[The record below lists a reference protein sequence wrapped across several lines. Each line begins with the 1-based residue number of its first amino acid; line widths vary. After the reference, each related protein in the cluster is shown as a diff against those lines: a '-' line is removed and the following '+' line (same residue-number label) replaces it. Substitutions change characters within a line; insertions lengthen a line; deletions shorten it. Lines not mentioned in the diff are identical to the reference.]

1 MKNRKALSIVLTVLL
16 LAAILTGC
24 GAKASNDRAPMEDY
38 YFNSESAAG
47 AFDGA
52 GEKVEADMSSS
63 SGAAL
68 ADRKLIKTVELT
80 AETEDLDALLT
91 AITGRVSELGGYI
104 ENQRVYNGSAYA
116 SYRSRSASLTIR
128 IPADRLDGFVDHVA
142 ENTNIVSRYA
152 YIDDVTL
159 TYVATESRVKALQA
173 EESRLLELMDKAEN
187 LTDLLQVEARLTDV
201 RYELESVTSR
211 LRTYDNQIN
220 YATIHLDIS
229 EVQEYTPVEEP
240 SLWQRLS
247 TGFKNS
253 LKDLGESLQDLLV
266 FLVVAFPFLLVYGG
280 IAFVVIWLIRI
291 AVKKRPVGKK
301 VPWKKPEKKS
311 E

>member
-1 MKNRKALSIVLTVLL
+1 MKNRKALAIVLTVLL
-16 LAAILTGC
+16 LAGILTGC
-24 GAKASNDRAPMEDY
+24 SAKASNDRAPMEDY

-91 AITGRVSELGGYI
+91 AIAGRVSELGGYI

-201 RYELESVTSR
+201 RYELESVT
-211 LRTYDNQIN
+211 NQMN
-220 YATIHLDIS
+220 VLKNQVSYGTIHLNVD
-229 EVQEYTPVEEP
+229 EVVEYTPVAEETF
-240 SLWQRLS
+240 WQRIS
-247 TGFKNS
+247 GGFVDS
-253 LKDLGESLQDLLV
+253 LEEIGDGIVEVTV
-266 FLVVAFPFLLVYGG
+266 FVLANLPYFVLIG
-280 IAFVVIWLIRI
+280 IGVVVIIVLAKRSIR
-291 AVKKRPVGKK
+291 KKKAKK
-301 VPWKKPEKKS
+301 NENPQN
-311 E
+311 

>member
-1 MKNRKALSIVLTVLL
+1 MKNRKALAIVLTVLL
-16 LAAILTGC
+16 LAGILTGC
-24 GAKASNDRAPMEDY
+24 GAKASNDRAPMENY

-201 RYELESVTSR
+201 RYELESVT
-211 LRTYDNQIN
+211 NQMN
-220 YATIHLDIS
+220 VLKNQVSYGTIHLNVD
-229 EVQEYTPVEEP
+229 EVVEYTPVAEETF
-240 SLWQRLS
+240 WQRIS
-247 TGFKNS
+247 GGFVDS
-253 LKDLGESLQDLLV
+253 LEEIGDGIVEVTV
-266 FLVVAFPFLLVYGG
+266 FVLANLPYFVLIG
-280 IAFVVIWLIRI
+280 IGVVVIIVLAKRSIR
-291 AVKKRPVGKK
+291 KKKAKK
-301 VPWKKPEKKS
+301 NENPQN
-311 E
+311 

>member
-201 RYELESVTSR
+201 RYELESVT
-211 LRTYDNQIN
+211 NQMN
-220 YATIHLDIS
+220 VLKNQVSYGTIHLNVD
-229 EVQEYTPVEEP
+229 EVVEYTPVAEETF
-240 SLWQRLS
+240 WQRIS
-247 TGFKNS
+247 GGFVDS
-253 LKDLGESLQDLLV
+253 LEEIGDGIVEVTV
-266 FLVVAFPFLLVYGG
+266 FVLANLPYFVLIG
-280 IAFVVIWLIRI
+280 IGVVVIIVLAKRSIR
-291 AVKKRPVGKK
+291 KKKAKK
-301 VPWKKPEKKS
+301 NENPQK
-311 E
+311 

>member
-201 RYELESVTSR
+201 RYELESVT
-211 LRTYDNQIN
+211 NQMN
-220 YATIHLDIS
+220 VLKNQVSYGTIHLNVD
-229 EVQEYTPVEEP
+229 EVVEYTPMAEETF
-240 SLWQRLS
+240 WQRIS
-247 TGFKNS
+247 GGFVDSLEEIGDGIVEVTVFVLANLPYFVLIGAGITVLIILVRRSVRKRKARKNQS
-253 LKDLGESLQDLLV
+253 QS
-266 FLVVAFPFLLVYGG
+266 
-280 IAFVVIWLIRI
+280 
-291 AVKKRPVGKK
+291 
-301 VPWKKPEKKS
+301 
-311 E
+311 

>member
-1 MKNRKALSIVLTVLL
+1 MKNRKALAIVLTVLL
-16 LAAILTGC
+16 LAGILTGC
-24 GAKASNDRAPMEDY
+24 SAKASNDRAPMEDY

-201 RYELESVTSR
+201 RYELESVT
-211 LRTYDNQIN
+211 NQMN
-220 YATIHLDIS
+220 VLKNQVSYGTIHLNVD
-229 EVQEYTPVEEP
+229 EVVEYTPVAEETF
-240 SLWQRLS
+240 WQRIS
-247 TGFKNS
+247 GGFVDS
-253 LKDLGESLQDLLV
+253 LEEIGDGIVEVTV
-266 FLVVAFPFLLVYGG
+266 FVLANLPYFVLIG
-280 IAFVVIWLIRI
+280 IGVVVIIVLAMLSVR
-291 AVKKRPVGKK
+291 KKKAKK
-301 VPWKKPEKKS
+301 NENPQN
-311 E
+311 

>member
-128 IPADRLDGFVDHVA
+128 IPADRLDGFVDHMA

-201 RYELESVTSR
+201 RYELESVT
-211 LRTYDNQIN
+211 NQMN
-220 YATIHLDIS
+220 VLKNQVSYGTIHLNVD
-229 EVQEYTPVEEP
+229 EVVEYTPVAEETF
-240 SLWQRLS
+240 WQRIS
-247 TGFKNS
+247 GGFVDS
-253 LKDLGESLQDLLV
+253 LEEIGDGIVEVTV
-266 FLVVAFPFLLVYGG
+266 FVLANLPYFVLIG
-280 IAFVVIWLIRI
+280 IGVVVIIVLAKRSIR
-291 AVKKRPVGKK
+291 KKKAKK
-301 VPWKKPEKKS
+301 NENPQN
-311 E
+311 

>member
-1 MKNRKALSIVLTVLL
+1 MKNRKALAIVLTVLL
-16 LAAILTGC
+16 LAGILTGC

-128 IPADRLDGFVDHVA
+128 IPADRLDGFVDHMA

-201 RYELESVTSR
+201 RYELESVT
-211 LRTYDNQIN
+211 NQMN
-220 YATIHLDIS
+220 VLKNQVSYGTIHLNVD
-229 EVQEYTPVEEP
+229 EVVEYTPVAEETF
-240 SLWQRLS
+240 WQRIS
-247 TGFKNS
+247 SGFVDS
-253 LKDLGESLQDLLV
+253 LEEIGDGIVEVTV
-266 FLVVAFPFLLVYGG
+266 FVLANLPYFVLIG
-280 IAFVVIWLIRI
+280 IGVVVIIVLAKRSIR
-291 AVKKRPVGKK
+291 KKKAKK
-301 VPWKKPEKKS
+301 NENPQN
-311 E
+311 

>member
-1 MKNRKALSIVLTVLL
+1 MKNRKALAIVLTVLL
-16 LAAILTGC
+16 LAGILTGC
-24 GAKASNDRAPMEDY
+24 SAKASNDRAPMEDY

-201 RYELESVTSR
+201 RYELESVT
-211 LRTYDNQIN
+211 NQMN
-220 YATIHLDIS
+220 VLKNQVSYGTIHLNVD
-229 EVQEYTPVEEP
+229 EVVEYTPVAEETF
-240 SLWQRLS
+240 WQRIS
-247 TGFKNS
+247 GGFVDSLEEIGDGIVEVTVFVLANLPYFVLIGAGITVLIILVRRSVRKRKSRKNQS
-253 LKDLGESLQDLLV
+253 QS
-266 FLVVAFPFLLVYGG
+266 
-280 IAFVVIWLIRI
+280 
-291 AVKKRPVGKK
+291 
-301 VPWKKPEKKS
+301 
-311 E
+311 

>member
-1 MKNRKALSIVLTVLL
+1 MKNRKALAIVLTVLL
-16 LAAILTGC
+16 LAGILTGC
-24 GAKASNDRAPMEDY
+24 SAKASNDRAPMEDY

-201 RYELESVTSR
+201 RYELESVT
-211 LRTYDNQIN
+211 NQMN
-220 YATIHLDIS
+220 VLKNQVSYGTIHLNVD
-229 EVQEYTPVEEP
+229 EVVEYTPVAEETF
-240 SLWQRLS
+240 WQRIS
-247 TGFKNS
+247 GGFVDSLEEIRDGIVEVTVFVLANLPYFVLIGAGITVLIILVRRSVRKRKARKNQS
-253 LKDLGESLQDLLV
+253 QS
-266 FLVVAFPFLLVYGG
+266 
-280 IAFVVIWLIRI
+280 
-291 AVKKRPVGKK
+291 
-301 VPWKKPEKKS
+301 
-311 E
+311 

>member
-1 MKNRKALSIVLTVLL
+1 MKNRKALAIVLTVLL
-16 LAAILTGC
+16 LAGILTGC
-24 GAKASNDRAPMEDY
+24 SAKASNDRAPMEDY

-91 AITGRVSELGGYI
+91 AIAGRVSELGGYI

-201 RYELESVTSR
+201 RYELESVT
-211 LRTYDNQIN
+211 NQMN
-220 YATIHLDIS
+220 VLKNQVSYGTIHLNVD
-229 EVQEYTPVEEP
+229 EVVEYTPVAEETF
-240 SLWQRLS
+240 WQRIS
-247 TGFKNS
+247 GGFVDSLEEIGDGIVEVTVFVLANLPYFVLIGAGITVLIILVRRSVRKRKARKN
-253 LKDLGESLQDLLV
+253 
-266 FLVVAFPFLLVYGG
+266 
-280 IAFVVIWLIRI
+280 
-291 AVKKRPVGKK
+291 
-301 VPWKKPEKKS
+301 KS
-311 E
+311 QS

>member
-1 MKNRKALSIVLTVLL
+1 MKNRKALAIVLTVLL
-16 LAAILTGC
+16 LAGILTGC
-24 GAKASNDRAPMEDY
+24 SAKASNDRAPMEDY

-128 IPADRLDGFVDHVA
+128 IPADRLDGFVDHMA

-201 RYELESVTSR
+201 RYELESVT
-211 LRTYDNQIN
+211 NQMN
-220 YATIHLDIS
+220 VLKNQVSYGTIHLNVD
-229 EVQEYTPVEEP
+229 EVVEYTPVAEETF
-240 SLWQRLS
+240 WQRIS
-247 TGFKNS
+247 SGFVDS
-253 LKDLGESLQDLLV
+253 LEEIGDGIVEVTV
-266 FLVVAFPFLLVYGG
+266 FVLANLPYFVLIG
-280 IAFVVIWLIRI
+280 IGVVVIIVLAKRSIR
-291 AVKKRPVGKK
+291 KKKAKK
-301 VPWKKPEKKS
+301 NENPQN
-311 E
+311 

>member
-1 MKNRKALSIVLTVLL
+1 MKNRKALAIVLTVLL
-16 LAAILTGC
+16 LAGILTGC

-128 IPADRLDGFVDHVA
+128 IPADRLDGFVDHMA

-201 RYELESVTSR
+201 RYELESVTTQMNV
-211 LRTYDNQIN
+211 LKNQVS
-220 YATIHLDIS
+220 YGTIHLNVD
-229 EVQEYTPVEEP
+229 EVVEYTPVAEETF
-240 SLWQRLS
+240 WQRIS
-247 TGFKNS
+247 SGFVDS
-253 LKDLGESLQDLLV
+253 LEEIGDGIVEVTV
-266 FLVVAFPFLLVYGG
+266 FVLANLPYFVLIG
-280 IAFVVIWLIRI
+280 IGVVVIIVLAKRSIR
-291 AVKKRPVGKK
+291 KKKAKK
-301 VPWKKPEKKS
+301 NENPQN
-311 E
+311 

>member
-1 MKNRKALSIVLTVLL
+1 MKNRKVLAIILTVLL
-16 LAAILTGC
+16 LAGILTGC
-24 GAKASNDRAPMEDY
+24 GAKASNDRAPMENY

-68 ADRKLIKTVELT
+68 ADRKLIKTMELT

-201 RYELESVTSR
+201 RYELESVT
-211 LRTYDNQIN
+211 NQMN
-220 YATIHLDIS
+220 VLKNQVSYGTIHLNVD
-229 EVQEYTPVEEP
+229 EVVEYTPVAEETF
-240 SLWQRLS
+240 WQRIS
-247 TGFKNS
+247 GGFVDS
-253 LKDLGESLQDLLV
+253 LEEIGDGIVEVTV
-266 FLVVAFPFLLVYGG
+266 FVLANLPYFVLIG
-280 IAFVVIWLIRI
+280 IGVVVIIVLAKRSIR
-291 AVKKRPVGKK
+291 KKKAKK
-301 VPWKKPEKKS
+301 NENPQN
-311 E
+311 

>member
-1 MKNRKALSIVLTVLL
+1 MKNRKALAIVLTVLL
-16 LAAILTGC
+16 LAGILTGC
-24 GAKASNDRAPMEDY
+24 SAKASNDRAPMEDY

-201 RYELESVTSR
+201 RYELESVT
-211 LRTYDNQIN
+211 NQMN
-220 YATIHLDIS
+220 VLKNQVSYGTIHLNVD
-229 EVQEYTPVEEP
+229 EVVEYTPMAEETF
-240 SLWQRLS
+240 WQRIS
-247 TGFKNS
+247 GGFVDS
-253 LKDLGESLQDLLV
+253 LEEIGDGIVEVTV
-266 FLVVAFPFLLVYGG
+266 FVLANLPYFVLIG
-280 IAFVVIWLIRI
+280 IGVVVIIVLAKRSIR
-291 AVKKRPVGKK
+291 KKKAKK
-301 VPWKKPEKKS
+301 NENPQN
-311 E
+311 

>member
-1 MKNRKALSIVLTVLL
+1 MKNRKALAIVLTVLL
-16 LAAILTGC
+16 LAGILTGC
-24 GAKASNDRAPMEDY
+24 SAKASNDRAPMEDY

-68 ADRKLIKTVELT
+68 ADRKLIKTMELT

-201 RYELESVTSR
+201 RYELESVT
-211 LRTYDNQIN
+211 NQMN
-220 YATIHLDIS
+220 VLKNQVSYGTIHLNVD
-229 EVQEYTPVEEP
+229 EVVEYTPVAEETF
-240 SLWQRLS
+240 WQRIS
-247 TGFKNS
+247 GGFVDS
-253 LKDLGESLQDLLV
+253 LEEIGDGIVEVTV
-266 FLVVAFPFLLVYGG
+266 FVLANLPYFVLIG
-280 IAFVVIWLIRI
+280 IGVVVIIVLAKRSIR
-291 AVKKRPVGKK
+291 KKKAKK
-301 VPWKKPEKKS
+301 NENPQN
-311 E
+311 

>member
-1 MKNRKALSIVLTVLL
+1 MKNRKALAIVLTVLL
-16 LAAILTGC
+16 LAGILTGC

-201 RYELESVTSR
+201 RYELESVT
-211 LRTYDNQIN
+211 NQMN
-220 YATIHLDIS
+220 VLKNQVSYGTIHLNVD
-229 EVQEYTPVEEP
+229 EVVEYTPVAEETF
-240 SLWQRLS
+240 WQRIS
-247 TGFKNS
+247 GGFVDS
-253 LKDLGESLQDLLV
+253 LEEIGDGIVEVTV
-266 FLVVAFPFLLVYGG
+266 FVLANLPYFVLIG
-280 IAFVVIWLIRI
+280 IGVVVIIVLAKRSIR
-291 AVKKRPVGKK
+291 KKKAKK
-301 VPWKKPEKKS
+301 NENS
-311 E
+311 QN

>member
-1 MKNRKALSIVLTVLL
+1 MKNRKALAIVLTVLL
-16 LAAILTGC
+16 LAGILTGC

-201 RYELESVTSR
+201 RYELESVT
-211 LRTYDNQIN
+211 NQMN
-220 YATIHLDIS
+220 VLKNQVSYGTIHLNVD
-229 EVQEYTPVEEP
+229 EVVEYTPVAEETF
-240 SLWQRLS
+240 WQRIS
-247 TGFKNS
+247 GGFVDS
-253 LKDLGESLQDLLV
+253 LEEIGDGIVEVTV
-266 FLVVAFPFLLVYGG
+266 FVLANLPYFVLIG
-280 IAFVVIWLIRI
+280 IGVVVIIVLAKRSIR
-291 AVKKRPVGKK
+291 KKKAKK
-301 VPWKKPEKKS
+301 NENPQN
-311 E
+311 

>member
-1 MKNRKALSIVLTVLL
+1 MKNRKALAIVLTVLL
-16 LAAILTGC
+16 LAGILTGC

-128 IPADRLDGFVDHVA
+128 IPADRLDGFVDHMA

-201 RYELESVTSR
+201 RYELESVT
-211 LRTYDNQIN
+211 NQMN
-220 YATIHLDIS
+220 VLKNQVSYGTIHLNVD
-229 EVQEYTPVEEP
+229 EVVEYTPVAEETF
-240 SLWQRLS
+240 WQRIS
-247 TGFKNS
+247 GGFVDS
-253 LKDLGESLQDLLV
+253 LEEIGDGIVEVTV
-266 FLVVAFPFLLVYGG
+266 FVLANLPYFVLIG
-280 IAFVVIWLIRI
+280 IGVVVIIVLAKRSIR
-291 AVKKRPVGKK
+291 KKKAKK
-301 VPWKKPEKKS
+301 NENS
-311 E
+311 QN

>member
-1 MKNRKALSIVLTVLL
+1 MKNKKALAIVLTVLL
-16 LAAILTGC
+16 LAGILTGC
-24 GAKASNDRAPMEDY
+24 SAKASNDRAPMEDY

-201 RYELESVTSR
+201 RYELESVT
-211 LRTYDNQIN
+211 NQMN
-220 YATIHLDIS
+220 VLKNQVSYGTIHLNVD
-229 EVQEYTPVEEP
+229 EVVEYTPVAEETF
-240 SLWQRLS
+240 WQRIS
-247 TGFKNS
+247 GGFVDS
-253 LKDLGESLQDLLV
+253 LEEIGDGIVEVTV
-266 FLVVAFPFLLVYGG
+266 FVLANLPYFVLIG
-280 IAFVVIWLIRI
+280 IGVVVIIVLAKRSIR
-291 AVKKRPVGKK
+291 KKKAKK
-301 VPWKKPEKKS
+301 NENPQN
-311 E
+311 

>member
-1 MKNRKALSIVLTVLL
+1 MKNRKVLAIILTVLL
-16 LAAILTGC
+16 LAGILTGC

-52 GEKVEADMSSS
+52 GEKKEADMSSS

-128 IPADRLDGFVDHVA
+128 IPADRLDGFVDHMA

-201 RYELESVTSR
+201 RYELESVT
-211 LRTYDNQIN
+211 NQMN
-220 YATIHLDIS
+220 VLKNQVSYGTIHLNVD
-229 EVQEYTPVEEP
+229 EVVEYTPVAEETF
-240 SLWQRLS
+240 WQRIS
-247 TGFKNS
+247 GGFVDS
-253 LKDLGESLQDLLV
+253 LEEIGDGIVEVTV
-266 FLVVAFPFLLVYGG
+266 FVLANLPYFVLIG
-280 IAFVVIWLIRI
+280 IGVVVIIVLAKRSIR
-291 AVKKRPVGKK
+291 KKKAKK
-301 VPWKKPEKKS
+301 NENPQN
-311 E
+311 